1 MPYFANTFARTI
13 FIIYNVVVMDRKDKE
28 QIKELD
34 KAEMIIKPYLGN
46 SIMSFVRNAG
56 VILCILHISCYYEND
71 MVKPN
76 RILSGSTEEN
86 NQTTKIE
93 ALDRV
98 ISSLESGEIASSK
111 EILDKVRMDMTT
123 PKPKSFLLSP

>member
-1 MPYFANTFARTI
+1 
-13 FIIYNVVVMDRKDKE
+13 MDRKDKE

-34 KAEMIIKPYLGN
+34 KAEKIIKPYLRS

-56 VILCILHISCYYEND
+56 VILCILHISCYYKNFVE
-71 MVKPN
+71 KPN
-76 RILSGSTEEN
+76 QMLKGSTEEN
-86 NQTTKIE
+86 KPTTKIE

-111 EILDKVRMDMTT
+111 DILDKVRMDMIT
-123 PKPKSFLLSP
+123 PKPIIVPVEPIVCQEYDYS